1 MTDSQEE
8 YLKTIYLLKRNDKKV
23 RITDIANKLSFKKPS
38 VTKGIKTL
46 KEMGFLNYEA
56 YGEITL
62 TKKGEETARNIIKKY
77 DILNMFLTEVLEI
90 DEKIAKNVYRQVI
103 YKNPGDK
110 VEVFDGAGKAL
121 GIIFLHI
128 YRLVSVFC
136 K

>member
-56 YGEITL
+56 YGEINL
-62 TKKGEETARNIIKKY
+62 TKKGEETAKNIIKKY
-77 DILNMFLTEVLEI
+77 DILNMFLTEILEI
-90 DEKIAKNVYRQVI
+90 DEKIAKEEAKAMKHAMSEETTKKLDKYI
-103 YKNPGDK
+103 TKILDLGDL
-110 VEVFDGAGKAL
+110 DCR
-121 GIIFLHI
+121 I
-128 YRLVSVFC
+128 
-136 K
+136 

>member
-8 YLKTIYLLKRNDKKV
+8 YLKIIYLLKRNDKKV

-62 TKKGEETARNIIKKY
+62 TKKGEETARNII
-77 DILNMFLTEVLEI
+77 T
-90 DEKIAKNVYRQVI
+90 R
-103 YKNPGDK
+103 
-110 VEVFDGAGKAL
+110 
-121 GIIFLHI
+121 
-128 YRLVSVFC
+128 
-136 K
+136 

>member
-62 TKKGEETARNIIKKY
+62 TKTGEETARNIIKKY

-90 DEKIAKNVYRQVI
+90 DEKIAKEEAKAMKHAMSEETTKKLDKYI
-103 YKNPGDK
+103 TKILDLGDL
-110 VEVFDGAGKAL
+110 ECR
-121 GIIFLHI
+121 I
-128 YRLVSVFC
+128 
-136 K
+136 

>member
-46 KEMGFLNYEA
+46 KEMGFLNYKA
-56 YGEITL
+56 YDEITL

-90 DEKIAKNVYRQVI
+90 DEKIAKEEAKAMKHAMSEETTKKLDKYI
-103 YKNPGDK
+103 TKILDLGDL
-110 VEVFDGAGKAL
+110 ECR
-121 GIIFLHI
+121 I
-128 YRLVSVFC
+128 
-136 K
+136 

>member
-62 TKKGEETARNIIKKY
+62 TKKAEETARNIKKKY

-90 DEKIAKNVYRQVI
+90 DEKIAKEEAKAMKHAMSEETTKKLDKYI
-103 YKNPGDK
+103 TKILDLGDL
-110 VEVFDGAGKAL
+110 ECR
-121 GIIFLHI
+121 I
-128 YRLVSVFC
+128 
-136 K
+136 